1 MRYVAFAGWIALVLA
16 QAGCSGGGT
25 VTVPC
30 EAARCNESCI
40 ASGDASGEC
49 RFEMC
54 ECRPRL
60 DLPSGPTAGLSSGGA
75 VARSSAGYQMELTIG
90 PVAPAAERASAT
102 QDVELGLQPQADPA
116 RRQAP

>member
-1 MRYVAFAGWIALVLA
+1 MGIPPFLAMRATGRWPSMSA
-16 QAGCSGGGT
+16 ST
-25 VTVPC
+25 
-30 EAARCNESCI
+30 ARSNDDNCNESCV

-60 DLPSGPTAGLSSGGA
+60 DLPPGPTAGLSSGGA